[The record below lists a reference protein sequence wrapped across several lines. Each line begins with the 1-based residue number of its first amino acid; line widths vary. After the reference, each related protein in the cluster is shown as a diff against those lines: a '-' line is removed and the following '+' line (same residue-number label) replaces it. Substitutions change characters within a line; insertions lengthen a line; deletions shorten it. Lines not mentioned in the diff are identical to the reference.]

1 VYIEYKYTVFEI
13 NIIKKFG
20 YIIFGTFKK
29 SLEIKMILYLIDKP
43 DVEYSTDMKQQR
55 FRFWLGNNPVAVV
68 SICPP
73 SAF

>member
-1 VYIEYKYTVFEI
+1 MLI

-43 DVEYSTDMKQQR
+43 DVEYSTDR
-55 FRFWLGNNPVAVV
+55 NNKGFGSGWVIIP
-68 SICPP
+68 
-73 SAF
+73 